1 MSVILLQVLSAAL
14 YLFLTVTLW
23 RRLQAASN
31 QGQYPASPPAVR
43 RTGSYERPLLLAALT
58 MHGSVLWQ
66 MMFAGATMQFS
77 FALALSCM
85 IWLALV
91 VYWLESL
98 FRPLEGLLLL
108 GLPAATICV
117 LLPIFV
123 TEEHIL
129 VNADSLAFRIHFLVA
144 MLSYS
149 LFTLAALHALLM
161 AGLEHSLHRGKLP
174 TFLASLPPLM
184 TMDRLLFRMLH
195 IAFVLLTLTLL
206 SGIFF
211 SEVLFGKAL
220 TLNHK
225 TIFAFISWFIFA
237 YLLVGRHFRGW
248 RGQIALRWTLSGF
261 AVLLLAYIGT
271 RFVLEILLHKG

>member
-23 RRLQAASN
+23 RRLRTDAS
-31 QGQYPASPPAVR
+31 QDTHLAKPAITK
-43 RTGSYERPLLLAALT
+43 RTSAHKRPLLLAALII
-58 MHGSVLWQ
+58 HASALWQ
-66 MMFAGATMQFS
+66 IMFAGETMQFS
-77 FALALSCM
+77 FAIALSCM

-91 VYWLESL
+91 VYWLESQ
-98 FRPLEGLLLL
+98 FRPLDGLLLL
-108 GLPAATICV
+108 GLPAATVCA

-123 TEEHIL
+123 TEEHVL
-129 VNADSLAFRIHFLVA
+129 VNADTIAFRIHFLVA

-174 TFLASLPPLM
+174 TFLTSLPPLM

-195 IAFVLLTLTLL
+195 IAFALLTLTLL

-237 YLLVGRHFRGW
+237 CLLAGRHLRGW

-271 RFVLEILLHKG
+271 RFVLEVLLHKG